1 MIRILTIAAIAITA
15 GTSASVWA
23 LDIGKLRKADDDMKI
38 SYEGR
43 TIDHIEE
50 MDVINE
56 AGAKIGE
63 IEDVLINEDNEI
75 VAAVVDLKD
84 TDRDVIVDLDDLEI
98 GDPRSK
104 NFVSKR
110 TIVELTDL
118 PEWRD

>member
-1 MIRILTIAAIAITA
+1 MTRMLTIAVIAIMT
-15 GTSASVWA
+15 GTSGSVWA
-23 LDIGKLRKADDDMKI
+23 LDLGKLHKADDDMKI

-43 TIDHIEE
+43 TIDHIED

-63 IEDVLINEDNEI
+63 VEDVLINDENEI
-75 VAAVVDLKD
+75 VAVVVDLKD

-98 GDPRSK
+98 ADPSSK